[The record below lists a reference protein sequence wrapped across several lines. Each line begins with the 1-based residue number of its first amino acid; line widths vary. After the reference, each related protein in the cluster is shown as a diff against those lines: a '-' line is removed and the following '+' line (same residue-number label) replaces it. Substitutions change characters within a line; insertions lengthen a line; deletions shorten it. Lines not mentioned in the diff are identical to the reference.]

1 MTNTMTKASND
12 ITALSFEQS
21 LAELEKIVRDLETGK
36 AGLEDS
42 IKFYERGVML
52 RQHCEAKL
60 KDAQLRVEKIT
71 LNAKGEVQSE
81 NFDTK

>member
-1 MTNTMTKASND
+1 MTNASSD
-12 ITALSFEQS
+12 ISSLSFEHA

-42 IKFYERGVML
+42 IKFYERGVAL

-71 LNAKGEVQSE
+71 LNAQGETQRE
-81 NFDTK
+81 PFETK

>member
-1 MTNTMTKASND
+1 MTKASSD
-12 ITALSFEQS
+12 TISLSFEAA

-42 IKFYERGVML
+42 IKLYERGVAL

-60 KDAQLRVEKIT
+60 KDAQLRVEKIS
-71 LNAKGEVQSE
+71 LNAKGDVQTE
-81 NFDTK
+81 KFETK